1 MRPARALRIAPLLLL
16 FATFGAL
23 TRAAD
28 HPTASPHHTFWAVQG
43 RYNTVYLL
51 GSVHMLKPIDSALPA
66 EALQA
71 YQHAKALVMEVD
83 LSQVNAE
90 SLGTGLEL
98 AMLPTGQTLSQV
110 LGPQLYTQFKTQ
122 AQHLGLDAQVMDGY
136 QPWFAAL
143 VLQQAELSQSGFDAG
158 AGVDEQFAARAEAD
172 QKPIIGLE
180 TVEEQLGYFAQRPL
194 DEQRDYL
201 RTSLEDSANDER
213 ETGEVVRAWQSG
225 DTAALER
232 LLREGSKDSPALY
245 SELTSGRNHKWLP
258 RIDQMLAEHEDYLI
272 VVGALH
278 LVGRDGLVEL
288 LRAQGY
294 AVVQH

>member
-1 MRPARALRIAPLLLL
+1 MTPARALRIVPLLLL
-16 FATFGAL
+16 ATFGAP

-28 HPTASPHHTFWAVQG
+28 HPTASPHHSFWAVQG

-51 GSVHMLKPIDSALPA
+51 GSVHMLKPIDSALPE

-98 AMLPTGQTLSQV
+98 AMLPAGQTLPMV
-110 LGPQLYTQFKTQ
+110 LGAELYARFKTQ
-122 AQHLGLDAQVMDGY
+122 AQHLGLDAQIMDGY

-143 VLQQAELSQSGFDAG
+143 VLQQAELSQSGFDTG

-180 TVEEQLGYFAQRPL
+180 TLQEQLGYFAQLSL

-225 DTAALER
+225 DTAELER

-245 SELTSGRNHKWLP
+245 SELTTGRNHKWLP